1 MAPGLEA
8 MCYLHTFDPMIIHRD
23 LKSLNLLLGKKVLG
37 PSDVPLAP
45 RHATVH
51 GQNSPMRLDWVFRHH
66 VVALDF
72 EWFRR

>member
-1 MAPGLEA
+1 MVPELEA

-45 RHATVH
+45 RLSLPCQS
-51 GQNSPMRLDWVFRHH
+51 QNRSKRLACDG
-66 VVALDF
+66 LLSSTF
-72 EWFRR
+72 EWFQR